1 MSRKGIREAWGAIL
15 RASLTAD
22 DDSIYAGQP
31 TALDGASPI
40 IIVASAGTDRT
51 GGTADRSKATFGGGV
66 VPMFDLDIY
75 VYVLATAD
83 ADDLLDTIEDELNAA
98 VERNQKHSLWT
109 AVVYRGPTQTKFLEV
124 QDGTQYK
131 YEIAPLRFTGR

>member
-1 MSRKGIREAWGAIL
+1 MSRKDIRAAWGAIL

-51 GGTADRSKATFGGGV
+51 GGSADRSKATFGGGV
-66 VPMFDLDIY
+66 VPMFDLDVY
-75 VYVLATAD
+75 TYVLATAD
-83 ADDLLDTIEDELNAA
+83 ADDLLDTIEDELSAA